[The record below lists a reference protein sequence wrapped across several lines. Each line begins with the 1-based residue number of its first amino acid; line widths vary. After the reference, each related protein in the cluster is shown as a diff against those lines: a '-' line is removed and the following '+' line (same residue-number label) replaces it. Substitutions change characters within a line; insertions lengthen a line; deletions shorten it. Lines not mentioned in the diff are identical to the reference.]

1 MTKQSMV
8 VRIAS
13 AAGIAV
19 YFTIAPHGGV
29 ARPLFK
35 MLVKEKI
42 VDGNEKKQRFDA
54 LRTDTDAIRDFFNGV
69 GPSFYTW
76 FFTLMGYRSSLKY
89 FWRRHC
95 ARIEL
100 REGMKILDTG
110 IGTGFLTI
118 NLLREAPVPLTV
130 TGLDF
135 SPGML
140 AGLKRNLEKYGFE
153 NSVKACVGDMRRMP
167 FSDDG
172 NFDFVMTSEA
182 MEYLPDVWDGI
193 SECARVLRPG
203 GKFLFIATKNS
214 FLGKLVAATWRNKVL
229 DPAHVRECMEQA
241 GIGRIETLR
250 FPWYFKTIDATIMA
264 LLGEKPK

>member
-1 MTKQSMV
+1 ML
-8 VRIAS
+8 
-13 AAGIAV
+13 AA
-19 YFTIAPHGGV
+19 
-29 ARPLFK
+29 
-35 MLVKEKI
+35 EKI
-42 VDGNEKKQRFDA
+42 VHGNEKKQRFDA
-54 LRTDTDAIRDFFNGV
+54 LRTDTGAIRDFFNGV
-69 GPSFYTW
+69 GPSFYTR

-140 AGLKRNLEKYGFE
+140 AGLKRNLENYGFE
-153 NSVKACVGDMRRMP
+153 NSVKASVGDMRAMP
-167 FSDDG
+167 YPDES
-172 NFDFVMTSEA
+172 FDFVMTSEA

-193 SECARVLRPG
+193 SECARVLRPR

-214 FLGKLVAATWRNKVL
+214 FMGKLVAATWRNKVL
-229 DPAHVRECMEQA
+229 DPVHVRECMERA

-250 FPWYFKTIDATIMA
+250 FPWYFKSIDATIMA
-264 LLGEKPK
+264 LLGEKPQ